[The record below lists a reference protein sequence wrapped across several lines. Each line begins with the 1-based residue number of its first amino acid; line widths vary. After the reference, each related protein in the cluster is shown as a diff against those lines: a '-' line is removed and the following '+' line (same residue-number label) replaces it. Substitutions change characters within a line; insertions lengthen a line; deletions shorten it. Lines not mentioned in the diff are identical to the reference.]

1 MLKALFL
8 GAGLGIAIARTASL
22 PPSVT
27 MMQRRQNL
35 I

>member
-22 PPSVT
+22 PPSAI
-27 MMQRRQNL
+27 MMQTWQNL